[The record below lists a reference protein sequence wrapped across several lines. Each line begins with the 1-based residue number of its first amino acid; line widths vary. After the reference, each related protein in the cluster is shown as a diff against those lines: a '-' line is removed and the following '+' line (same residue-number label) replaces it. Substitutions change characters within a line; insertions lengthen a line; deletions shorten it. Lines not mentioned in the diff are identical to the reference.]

1 MVTMSDV
8 NCDDGKSLQAKL
20 PTMRSRKALGFRLIQ
35 IPLKTSG
42 RRMGDTPCW
51 ELLRRAP
58 EALVA
63 GGTRLS

>member
-1 MVTMSDV
+1 MSGA
-8 NCDDGKSLQAKL
+8 NCDDGKSFQAEL
-20 PTMRSRKALGFRLIQ
+20 RTMRSRKALGFRLIQ

-51 ELLRRAP
+51 ELLLRAP
-58 EALVA
+58 DAVVA